1 MMRKLALFASVL
13 AMSQA
18 VACSRCSRDVN
29 EAPRAAAPAPAADP
43 DARTDVVRV
52 RGTEAAEVARAGSD
66 AAVATVTP
74 APFLE
79 GSEDSEALVPRDV
92 PGSAADT
99 IRPRGHG
106 AVWPPEGEEIV
117 IEIEDD
123 PKAKDEAKDKNADS
137 DTAQGAQEDD
147 QKDDDP
153 PAPEPLPTEPRD
165 AGAPDAMN
173 PYEDSPVEPGRVLD
187 AGLPSPT

>member
-1 MMRKLALFASVL
+1 MMRKLAMLVGVL

-29 EAPRAAAPAPAADP
+29 EAPSMTAPAAAADP

-52 RGTEAAEVARAGSD
+52 RGTEAPEIEGAD
-66 AAVATVTP
+66 AAVAKVTP
-74 APFLE
+74 SPFLE
-79 GSEDSEALVPRDV
+79 GSDDSEALEPRDV

-99 IRPRGHG
+99 IRPRASG
-106 AVWPPEGEEIV
+106 AVWPPEGGEEI
-117 IEIEDD
+117 EIDVEDD
-123 PKAKDEAKDKNADS
+123 PNAKDEAKDKNADS
-137 DTAQGAQEDD
+137 DTTPNGAQDGA
-147 QKDDDP
+147 DDDDA
-153 PAPEPLPTEPRD
+153 PAPEPLPTENRD

-187 AGLPSPT
+187 AGLPNPT